1 MPRLLVAFFLLAI
14 RALFK
19 ARWRIVSDHLPL
31 RNDHNSVAYLFN
43 LRAVHMMIRFMGVNK
58 VGGQLNKK
66 DQQSEIGRYVLF

>member
-1 MPRLLVAFFLLAI
+1 MVAE
-14 RALFK
+14 
-19 ARWRIVSDHLPL
+19 VT
-31 RNDHNSVAYLFN
+31 YLFN